1 MANFVHFYSVTN
13 HHFNEMVCEAGKFK
27 LICME
32 VN

>member
-13 HHFNEMVCEAGKFK
+13 HFNEMVCEAGKFK